1 MVLNDVEC
9 KCGGDGLLE
18 RMQGAPVDRCG
29 WILQDLMRAMV
40 RSFGLADPA
49 DALAGILRRL
59 AQFVVREVCIIGVN
73 VVF

>member
-1 MVLNDVEC
+1 
-9 KCGGDGLLE
+9 
-18 RMQGAPVDRCG
+18 
-29 WILQDLMRAMV
+29 MRAMV
-40 RSFGLADPA
+40 HSFGLADPA